1 MKKTKF
7 AVSGMHCASCA
18 RNIETAFRNE
28 EAVKSFNINFTTEEA
43 VAEYNEKEMSEED
56 IIRII
61 EDLGYWAVA
70 EEAIID
76 REKEQREKE
85 IRDLSDLFLE
95 SLIFTIPLFII
106 TMPLEWLGISLPYKN
121 YFLFAL
127 ATPVQFITGFMF
139 YRGAYYA
146 LKARTATMDTLIAL
160 GTSAAYFYSVATIFT
175 PGLGEMVYFET
186 SSLIIT
192 FVILGKLLEAM
203 ARGRASEAIKKLAQ
217 LQPKNATVV
226 RNGKEME
233 MPIERVMEGD
243 IIIVKPG
250 QKIPVDGLVISG
262 DSHVDESMV
271 TGESMPV
278 RKQEGSQVI
287 GGTINGNGSF
297 NFKATKVGKDTLLS
311 HIISLVEDAQMSKAP
326 IQRLADQI
334 SGYFSVTILS
344 IAILAF
350 IVWYF
355 VIGESISFALNVFV
369 AVLIIACPCALGL
382 ATPTA
387 IMVGT
392 GVGAKN
398 GILIKN
404 AEALENMHKA
414 TTVVFDKTGTLT
426 KGNLKVIDI
435 LPLDSSTSPDELLRI
450 AAIAESKSEHPIGS
464 CIVNLAKSRKLDI
477 EEPESFM
484 AVPGRGI
491 LATYRKKKIIL
502 AGSLDFMAQHKVQM
516 DSNFDFSVK
525 QLEDEGK
532 KATVVFY
539 DNRPIGV
546 ISVADEIREDAADA
560 VKELKKMGKNVI
572 MMTGDNH
579 RVASAVGER
588 IGITNIIFSVLPE
601 DKEKEVARLR
611 SQGIVV
617 AMVGDGINDAPAL
630 ATADIGIAMGSGTDV
645 AMEAGEI
652 VLVKNSLKDLVVAFD
667 LSRYTI
673 SKIRQ
678 NLFWAFFYNSIGIPV
693 AAGILY
699 PFTGFLLNPIFAG
712 LAMAFSSVSVVS
724 NSLLMR
730 RYKRKI

>member
-28 EAVKSFNINFTTEEA
+28 EAMKSFKVNFTTEEA
-43 VAEYNEKEMSEED
+43 VAEFNEKEMSEGD
-56 IIRII
+56 IIKIV
-61 EDLGYWAVA
+61 EGLGYWAVA
-70 EEAIID
+70 EEAMID
-76 REKEQREKE
+76 REKDQREKE
-85 IRDLSDLFLE
+85 TRDLGTLLLE
-95 SLIFTIPLFII
+95 SLVLTIPIFLI
-106 TMPLEWLGISLPYKN
+106 TMPLEWLGISIPYRN
-121 YFLFAL
+121 YFLLAL
-127 ATPVQFITGFMF
+127 ATPVQFIVGFMF
-139 YRGAYYA
+139 YRGAFYA
-146 LKARTATMDTLIAL
+146 LKARTANMDTLIAL
-160 GTSAAYFYSVATIFT
+160 GTSAAYFYSVATLFV

-192 FVILGKLLEAM
+192 FVILGKLLEAQ
-203 ARGRASEAIKKLAQ
+203 ARGKASEAIKKLAQ

-226 RNGKEME
+226 RNGKEIE
-233 MPIERVMEGD
+233 IPIERVMERD

-250 QKIPVDGLVISG
+250 QKIPVDGVVISG
-262 DSHVDESMV
+262 ESHVDESMV
-271 TGESMPV
+271 TGESMYV
-278 RKQEGSQVI
+278 RKEEGSQVI

-297 NFKATKVGKDTLLS
+297 NFKATKVGKDTMLS

-326 IQRLADQI
+326 IQRLADTI

-350 IVWYF
+350 AVWFF
-355 VIGESISFALNVFV
+355 VIGEPISFALNVFV

-392 GVGAKN
+392 GIGAKN

-404 AEALENMHKA
+404 AEALENAHKA

-426 KGNLKVIDI
+426 RGNLKVIDI
-435 LPLDSSTSPDELLRI
+435 LPLDSKTSEDELLRL

-477 EEPESFM
+477 EEPESFI

-491 LATYRKKKIIL
+491 MATYNKKKIIL
-502 AGSLDFMAQHKVQM
+502 TGSLDFMAQKGVKL
-516 DSNFDFSVK
+516 DPNFDFSVK
-525 QLEDEGK
+525 QLEAEGK
-532 KATVVFY
+532 KATIVFY
-539 DNRPIGV
+539 DNNPIGV
-546 ISVADEIREDAADA
+546 ISVADEIRDDAAEA
-560 VKELKKMGKNVI
+560 VKALKKMGKEVI
-572 MMTGDNH
+572 MVTGDNH

-588 IGITNIIFSVLPE
+588 IGITNIIFGVLPE
-601 DKEKEVARLR
+601 EKEKEVARLK
-611 SQGIVV
+611 SQGAVV

-645 AMEAGEI
+645 AMEAGQI

-667 LSRYTI
+667 LSSYTM
-673 SKIRQ
+673 SKVKQ
-678 NLFWAFFYNSIGIPV
+678 NLFWAFFYNSIGIPI
-693 AAGILY
+693 AAGVLY

-724 NSLLMR
+724 NSLLMK